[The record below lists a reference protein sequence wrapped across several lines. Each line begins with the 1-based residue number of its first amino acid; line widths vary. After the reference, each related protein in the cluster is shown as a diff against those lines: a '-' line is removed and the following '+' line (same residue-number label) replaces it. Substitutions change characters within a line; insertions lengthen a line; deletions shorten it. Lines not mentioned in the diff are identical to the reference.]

1 MSESGIFVPTK
12 IPTQLL
18 REYAKL
24 FAKQGMSVGEI
35 TPYRNYD
42 SVNLALSAIT
52 NNVISQFISIEEIEK
67 VFTGDPAFYKNY
79 SDKQKIQF
87 EDDEY
92 KIDFVTDKH
101 SDKIKR
107 LGAILSPG
115 QKMRTD
121 YPDYILKKYPELRS
135 TKYTVLNI
143 GDIKS

>member
-1 MSESGIFVPTK
+1 MV
-12 IPTQLL
+12 
-18 REYAKL
+18 
-24 FAKQGMSVGEI
+24 
-35 TPYRNYD
+35 
-42 SVNLALSAIT
+42 
-52 NNVISQFISIEEIEK
+52 SQFISIEEIEK

-92 KIDFVTDKH
+92 NIDFVTDKH

-115 QKMRTD
+115 QKLRTD

-135 TKYTVLNI
+135 TKYTVLNV
-143 GDIKS
+143 GDIKSKSEYLTEIRSIFAK